1 MQTVAITTL
10 GCKTN
15 QFESAAMSEALG
27 KAGFQLVPFGAGAD
41 LIVINT
47 CTVTARTDAESRR
60 LIRRAHRQNPTAK
73 IVVTGCYAQLA
84 HAEIS
89 KLAGVNLVIGNL
101 EKKGIVGL
109 LRELGDR
116 QQVLVADIAA
126 ATQADTLAIES
137 FAEHTR
143 AFLQIQNGCESYCS
157 YCIVPYARGRSRSV
171 PVDDVLEG
179 IGTFTTRGFK
189 EVVLTGI
196 HLGGYGRD
204 LAPQKT
210 LLQLIAAVEE
220 RQLTRRLRIG
230 SVEPTEIPDPLIA
243 LLAASEIVCPHLH
256 IPLQSGDDRILARMN
271 RGYAT
276 LQFRQLIEKID
287 SAIPDVCI
295 GTDVITG
302 FPGETEEEFANGYRF
317 IESLPFAYL
326 HVFPFSPR
334 EGTPASTMD
343 HQLHS
348 SVIKERA
355 AALRRL
361 SVLKKKAYFQKFV
374 GRELAVLVQG
384 READGMLHGISRN
397 YIPVVLPG
405 EARLLNSEVLVKVT
419 EAGRDGVRG
428 VKVKTSTR
436 ITSDQIG

>member
-15 QFESAAMSEALG
+15 QFESAAMAEALG
-27 KAGFQLVPFGAGAD
+27 KAGFKLVPFGEGAD
-41 LIVINT
+41 LFVINT

-60 LIRRAHRQNPTAK
+60 LIRRAHRQNPAAK

-116 QQVLVADIAA
+116 QQVLVTDIAA
-126 ATQADTLAIES
+126 AKQADTLSIES

-143 AFLQIQNGCESYCS
+143 AFLQIQNGCDAYCS

-171 PVDDVLEG
+171 PFDDVLEG
-179 IGTFTTRGFK
+179 ISTFTARGFN

-204 LAPQKT
+204 LTPQKT

-230 SVEPTEIPDPLIA
+230 SVEPTEIPDPLIE

-256 IPLQSGDDRILARMN
+256 IPLQSGDDRILTRMD

-276 LQFRQLIEKID
+276 RQFRELLEKTV
-287 SAIPDVCI
+287 SALPDVCI

-302 FPGETEEEFANGYRF
+302 FPGETEKEFANGYRF
-317 IESLPFAYL
+317 IESLPLAYL

-334 EGTPASTMD
+334 EGTPAEKMD
-343 HQLHS
+343 NQLQS
-348 SVIKERA
+348 SIIKERA

-361 SVLKKKAYFQKFV
+361 SAQKKRAYYRKFV
-374 GRELAVLVQG
+374 GRELAVLIQG
-384 READGMLHGISRN
+384 RGADGLLNGITRN
-397 YIPVVLPG
+397 YIPVVFPG
-405 EARLLNSEVLVKVT
+405 EASLLNSEVQVKVT

-428 VKVKTSTR
+428 VVV
-436 ITSDQIG
+436 D